1 MKQKQLKLKLLLVFL
16 LCTVLSFGIRAEEET
31 GLKIRYTFD
40 RVTNKTVPDESGLG
54 HNATL
59 MSNASV
65 LAMGKYNV
73 LSLGNGTGY
82 LDMGKSSGNAILALN
97 NYTVS
102 VYYRV
107 DMTASLVGAGYF
119 LWSFSQLEANNATGG
134 PYMAYRLNAQRFA
147 TSTGGYTNESAI
159 ELGKAASLSK
169 WQHVVYR
176 QSGTV
181 GELFLD
187 GKLVGKN
194 TSMPVLSKTFTSS
207 PAYNWIGRAPF
218 GGDNYLKNAL
228 VYDFRLYDQAVTNER
243 IAEWAVLTDD
253 LEYEFTYGSVG
264 DFTKL
269 SAYIT
274 QCNTFLHSAVSENY
288 PPMAVVEFKDAI
300 TVAQEMVDDR
310 KASQFAI
317 NDCLTRLTAAYNR
330 FKATEGLEFI
340 VSSMP
345 EYRPAKGFKHP
356 GALHTQE
363 DFDRV
368 KALLEAKDPV
378 IVAAYNNLK
387 SNAYSQ
393 SNVTTSPVETIIR
406 GGGVGEN
413 YINAARAASMAYL
426 NALRWKISGD
436 KAHAEKAVQILNLW
450 AGVCKGIGGDS
461 NFALASGLYGY
472 EFANA
477 AELMRDYEGWASADF
492 KKVQEW
498 MLNVWYPY
506 CISFLRVRNGTWD
519 QGRPGHYWSN
529 WGLCNALAV
538 MSIGV
543 FCDNVFVYN
552 QGVSFY
558 KYDQVGSFNDHRTP
572 PILND
577 GLNEFIG
584 NLVPSI
590 HKDERGPYGYLGQ
603 MQESGRDQGHA
614 LMALGLSVDICQIG
628 WNQGDDLFSLKDNR
642 LAAGIEY
649 LAAYNSGTDNLPWTE
664 YWYQDVRTAIH
675 NSWKM
680 YANNEGGRGAFR
692 PYWDRIIGHYE
703 GVKGVKMAFSHAMK
717 DKQPVDN
724 AGCFYGQTSGA
735 YDHLGFSTLMCT
747 RPAVTPEEAPIL
759 ITPTLVYNGVTYAQ
773 NELGGLV
780 NTYRNTGTTAVPV
793 GSVIKLIPKLPDG
806 VTDTGN
812 WQWEDGTS
820 AKDLEIIAENS
831 AVYRVTYTNEK
842 GVKGTQMYSIAV
854 KGDCD
859 PNELTPSIVVNGM
872 TLNDTVVTVQS
883 GASFTLSAQ
892 NLNGELGWGSYR
904 WNNGG
909 TTSSIDVENVRS
921 DRTYSVIYTN
931 QGGRQT
937 MLNFHIRVNFMFP
950 SLSVDGGSVQ
960 ETHSVVVKQGQT
972 VKLMPMVPSG
982 KEDGIWE
989 WSNGAL
995 TKDLLI
1001 ENVQSTDHY
1010 SVSYTYKNK
1019 KYSMDFHVYIP
1030 ASGVSLADGN
1040 YYIKDATHG
1049 TYLTNDV
1056 TTLIPT
1062 FLVKGGETQ
1071 DAQVWNI
1078 TKEGARYKIT
1088 STADSRFLNEFGQFA
1103 TGIYNPALNTYT
1115 LYGVEDGDLYAVQN
1129 GRNAGQNYWAINSD
1143 GTLKGKGSIS
1153 LNGYPFEIIPAYGV
1167 DIVDVSAGDF
1177 SVYPNPVQDELTV
1190 SLEGNTPEG
1199 ALFTLLSVDG
1209 KPVKAISCKAG
1220 RNTILLTGLP
1230 NGLYFGVFNRNGREE
1245 TVKIMKR

>member
-16 LCTVLSFGIRAEEET
+16 SCMLFSFGVGAAEET
-31 GLKIRYTFD
+31 GLKIRYTFE

-82 LDMGKSSGNAILALN
+82 LDMGKSSGNAVLALN
-97 NYTVS
+97 DYTVS
-102 VYYRV
+102 VYCRV
-107 DMTASLVGAGYF
+107 DMAASLVGAGYF

-147 TSTGGYTNESAI
+147 TSTGGYNNENAI
-159 ELGKAASLSK
+159 ELGNGASKGK

-176 QSGTV
+176 QSGAV

-187 GKLVGKN
+187 GTLVGKN
-194 TSMPVLSKTFTSS
+194 SSMPVLSKTFTAS

-228 VYDFRLYDQAVTNER
+228 VYDFRLYDHSASNEQ
-243 IAEWAVLTDD
+243 ITEWAGLTDD
-253 LEYEFTYGSVG
+253 LEYELTYGSVG

-269 SAYIT
+269 SAYIV
-274 QCNTFLHSAVSENY
+274 QCNTFLRSAVLENY
-288 PPMAVVEFKDAI
+288 PSMAVVEFEDAI
-300 TVAQEMVDDR
+300 AVAQEVVDDR
-310 KASQFAI
+310 KISQFAI
-317 NDCLTRLTAAYNR
+317 DDCLIRLTAAYNR
-330 FKATEGLEFI
+330 FKATEGLEFV

-387 SNAYSQ
+387 TNAYSQ
-393 SNVTTSPVETIIR
+393 SNVTTFPVETIVR

-450 AGVCKGIGGDS
+450 ADVCKGIGGDS

-472 EFANA
+472 AFANA
-477 AELMRDYEGWASADF
+477 AELMRDYEGWASDDF
-492 KKVQEW
+492 EKVRDW
-498 MLNVWYPY
+498 MLRVWYPY
-506 CISFLRVRNGTWD
+506 CVGFLKARNGTWD

-543 FCDNVFVYN
+543 FCDNVFIYN

-558 KYDQVGSFNDHRTP
+558 KYDQVGSFNANRTP
-572 PILND
+572 PIIND

-584 NLVPSI
+584 NLVPSV

-603 MQESGRDQGHA
+603 MQESGRDQSHA
-614 LMALGLSVDICQIG
+614 LMALGLAVDICQIG
-628 WNQGDDLFSLKDNR
+628 WNQGSDLFSLMDNR
-642 LAAGIEY
+642 LAGGIEY
-649 LAAYNSGTDNLPWTE
+649 LAAYNSGTDDVPWTE
-664 YWYQDVRTAIH
+664 YWYHDVRTAIYNAWKQSG
-675 NSWKM
+675 NSDP
-680 YANNEGGRGAFR
+680 GRGAFR

-703 GVKGVKMAFSHAMK
+703 GVKGVKMPFSHAMK
-717 DKQPVDN
+717 DKQPIDN

-747 RPAVTPEEAPIL
+747 RPAVTAEEAPVPI
-759 ITPTLVYNGVTYAQ
+759 IPTLVYNGVTYAQ
-773 NELGGLV
+773 SELGGLV
-780 NTYRNTGTTAVPV
+780 NTYRNTETTAIPS
-793 GSVIKLIPKLPDG
+793 GSVIRLIPKLPDG

-820 AKDLEIIAENS
+820 AKDLEIVAENS

-842 GVKGTQMYSIAV
+842 GVNSTQMYSIAV

-859 PNELTPSIVVNGM
+859 PNELTPSILVNGV
-872 TLNDTVVTVQS
+872 TLNDTIVTVQR
-883 GASFTLSAQ
+883 GASFTLRAR
-892 NLNGELGWGSYR
+892 NLSGESGWGSYC

-909 TTSSIDVENVRS
+909 TASSIDVEDVRS
-921 DRTYSVIYTN
+921 DRTYSVVYTN
-931 QGGRQT
+931 MGGRQT
-937 MLNFHIRVNFMFP
+937 TLNFHIRVNFMFP
-950 SLSVDGGSVQ
+950 SLSIDGGTVQ
-960 ETHSVVVKQGQT
+960 ETNSAVVKQGQT
-972 VKLMPMVPSG
+972 VKLMPVVPSG

-989 WSNGAL
+989 WSNGAT

-1001 ENVQSTDHY
+1001 ENVQSTGHY
-1010 SVSYTYKNK
+1010 SVSYTYKNE
-1019 KYSMDFHVYIP
+1019 KYSMNFDVYIP
-1030 ASGVSLADGN
+1030 ASGVSLADGD
-1040 YYIKDATHG
+1040 YYIKDVASG

-1056 TTLIPT
+1056 TTLVPV
-1062 FLVKGGETQ
+1062 FLVKGGDSQ
-1071 DAQVWNI
+1071 DTQVWNI
-1078 TKEGARYKIT
+1078 TKEGTRYKIT
-1088 STADSRFLNEFGQFA
+1088 STADNRFLNEFGQFA
-1103 TGIYNPALNTYT
+1103 SGIYNPALNTYT

-1129 GRNAGQNYWAINSD
+1129 SRNAGQNYWTINSD
-1143 GTLKGKGSIS
+1143 GTLKGKGSIN
-1153 LNGYPFEIIPAYGV
+1153 LYGYPFEIIPAYGV
-1167 DIVDVSAGDF
+1167 GITEVSGGKF

-1190 SLEGNTPEG
+1190 FLEGNIPDGT
-1199 ALFTLLSVDG
+1199 LFTLFSVEG
-1209 KPVKAISCKAG
+1209 KPVKAISCKSG
-1220 RNTILLTGLP
+1220 WNIILLTGLP
-1230 NGLYFGVFNRNGREE
+1230 GGLYFGVFDGNAPKE
-1245 TVKIMKR
+1245 TIKIMKK